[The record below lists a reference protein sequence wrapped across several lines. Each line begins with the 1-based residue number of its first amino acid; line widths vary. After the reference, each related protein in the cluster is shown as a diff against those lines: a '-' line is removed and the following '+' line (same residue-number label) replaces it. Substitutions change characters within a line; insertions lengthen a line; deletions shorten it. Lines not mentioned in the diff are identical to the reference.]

1 MTIGAGLIIAFI
13 NGDTNTMLEGKN
25 KAKVQSK
32 LGEFTKPNQQKK
44 LKSGKKK
51 EDGQKKLTIEG
62 LIITKRR
69 LKMLNGWTFGENDQK
84 FKKKNLFRNVFG
96 RYYFFFP
103 WENSNPLIHRTCL
116 INIKT
121 SYYLI
126 FMNFSWLIQDV
137 LPSKKKIKDQVLQT
151 N

>member
-32 LGEFTKPNQQKK
+32 LGEFTKPNLQKK

-69 LKMLNGWTFGENDQK
+69 LKMLNG
-84 FKKKNLFRNVFG
+84 
-96 RYYFFFP
+96 
-103 WENSNPLIHRTCL
+103 
-116 INIKT
+116 
-121 SYYLI
+121 
-126 FMNFSWLIQDV
+126 
-137 LPSKKKIKDQVLQT
+137 
-151 N
+151 